1 MALKP
6 NKIEY
11 GGRTLID
18 LTGDSV
24 IADAL
29 VEGYNAH
36 DKSGEPINGANPYEK
51 NATDTEVNTQAEQIE
66 QLREILSNKA
76 AGTEDLTAVLDAQEA
91 LITDLEELLERKTAG
106 SGESNYA
113 TCTVVVE
120 LEGVSYAQASF
131 YRVVDG
137 VITKQTPVYVEDADG
152 ITTSITITD
161 VVCSSMIYFDM
172 NYPELIISNNIYE
185 GLNDGKNM
193 CLAAPI
199 APGDIG
205 EIRMA

>member
-29 VEGYNAH
+29 VEGYSAH
-36 DKSGEPINGANPYEK
+36 DKSGELINGANPYEK

-106 SGESNYA
+106 PGESNCA
-113 TCTVVVE
+113 TCTVVVG
-120 LEGVSYAQASF
+120 LEGISYVQASF

-152 ITTSITITD
+152 ITTTITVTD

-172 NYPELIISNNIYE
+172 DHPDLIISNNIYE
-185 GLNDGKNM
+185 GLNDGTNM

-199 APGDIG
+199 AAGDIG